1 MGVRR
6 LARALPRLHPRAQG
20 RQAAPAPNPDPDP
33 DPPPG
38 WELTRRG
45 RGARRRWIGTGV
57 MGAAMCSH
65 LIKGG
70 YAATVYNRTA
80 SKAQPLVDMGAKLA
94 TSPGEVAKNSDVVFT
109 IGA

>member
-1 MGVRR
+1 
-6 LARALPRLHPRAQG
+6 
-20 RQAAPAPNPDPDP
+20 
-33 DPPPG
+33 
-38 WELTRRG
+38 
-45 RGARRRWIGTGV
+45 

-80 SKAQPLVDMGAKLA
+80 SKAQGLVDMGAKLA
-94 TSPGEVAKNSDVVFT
+94 SSPGEVAKNSDVVFT